1 MGNQTANSSGNKP
14 FPSWYFLSV
23 SKRVLEMSLIYET
36 MNVKENLISKMKGLY
51 QDSFWKRGKSNLEM
65 AH

>member
-1 MGNQTANSSGNKP
+1 
-14 FPSWYFLSV
+14 
-23 SKRVLEMSLIYET
+23 MSLIYET
-36 MNVKENLISKMKGLY
+36 VNVKENLISKIKGLY